1 MTVFPFA
8 ASYDAARS
16 KKVLDNFLLTFSRR
30 ETIVS
35 SILVYCTSTGSTVL
49 CGISLVYSELDT
61 DGIGTEATHG
71 WLFVVNP
78 L

>member
-8 ASYDAARS
+8 ASYDAALS

-49 CGISLVYSELDT
+49 CGISLVYSELDP
-61 DGIGTEATHG
+61 DGIGTEAAHG
-71 WLFVVNP
+71 
-78 L
+78 